1 MVMRRLL
8 SKKWNCSVITIGASD
23 GTDGRRLRAQSKCPV
38 YSQVILPRVLL
49 ENVFFI
55 LYLNFVLYKYH
66 FIAI

>member
-1 MVMRRLL
+1 
-8 SKKWNCSVITIGASD
+8 VITIGASD

-66 FIAI
+66 FIAISIESCDCCKYHISS

>member
-1 MVMRRLL
+1 M
-8 SKKWNCSVITIGASD
+8 ITIGTSD
-23 GTDGRRLRAQSKCPV
+23 GTDGRRLRVQSKCSV